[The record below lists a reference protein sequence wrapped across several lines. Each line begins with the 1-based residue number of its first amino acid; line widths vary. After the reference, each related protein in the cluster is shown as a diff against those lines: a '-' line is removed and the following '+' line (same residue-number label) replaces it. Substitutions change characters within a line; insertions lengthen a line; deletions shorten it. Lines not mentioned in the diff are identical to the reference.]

1 MLKENEVSSKTI
13 YAGYCS
19 CTEID
24 ISSSHFRYNNNYSQL
39 IFGLFSTQLSS
50 ICAPLIQP
58 FATFIKSSLEPAVL
72 SPVLLAQPLD
82 EPRQG
87 PT

>member
-1 MLKENEVSSKTI
+1 MFKENEVAGKTI

-24 ISSSHFRYNNNYSQL
+24 ISSSHFIHNNSSQL
-39 IFGLFSTQLSS
+39 IHGLFSTQLSS
-50 ICAPLIQP
+50 ICARLIQP
-58 FATFIKSSLEPAVL
+58 FAMFIKSSLEPAVPSL
-72 SPVLLAQPLD
+72 ILAGPLD
-82 EPRQG
+82 EPPHQG